1 MLTCQI
7 SVKFKSIF
15 FPPNKPNFKKVLSP
29 ILQKQLLNTPR
40 HPLFCNRGLTLL
52 PLRQC
57 RQYPLVSFVEIIFK
71 PLIKLIKN
79 YSFLKTDC
87 IFFLNTI
94 HGNTQKLTT
103 RLIEATSLSSAAGGI
118 NEEMKAFPFKS
129 QYRSEP
135 WGGSWGRRALAKH
148 ISKQCISLILS
159 LCLSSG
165 QLAQISFIYN
175 LACLIVHTSVVD
187 SFHFRGWY

>member
-29 ILQKQLLNTPR
+29 ILQKQLLNTPS

-135 WGGSWGRRALAKH
+135 WGARGEEGHWLNTSPNNA
-148 ISKQCISLILS
+148 S
-159 LCLSSG
+159 LSSCHYAFLQG
-165 QLAQISFIYN
+165 SLLKFPLYTT
-175 LACLIVHTSVVD
+175 LLV
-187 SFHFRGWY
+187 